1 MDFPP
6 LWSGQMVRSRSIPPS
21 RLNIEPENEIHV
33 KASESTRV
41 HRALAVVTLLA
52 SACSDPSTAVMSD
65 ETQPSLAVN
74 VAATTQVVM
83 SNLNSP
89 RGLAFG
95 PDGSLY
101 VVESGAPIINGAC
114 ATVARGQNC
123 YSGTGS
129 ISRLKKGVQ
138 ERVVTGLPSIF
149 NPAIPD
155 IAGPQHVGFQ
165 GAGNMYITIGWGG
178 APAARSQLGSLGAGF
193 GSLMRVKP
201 DGRREIVADISAF
214 EDANNPDG
222 RFVDSNPYG
231 LLVEAGRQFVTD
243 AGGNSLFE
251 ISPSGNLSLLA
262 TFAPVAV
269 PSGPFNPP
277 FALSEAVPTEVRR
290 GPDGALYV
298 STLTGVPFLP
308 GAATIF
314 RVTPGSAP
322 QAYATGF
329 TQVTALEWGSDGSLY
344 VLQYASAPF
353 FGGPGSLIRLKD
365 NVRTTIISTLTKPTG
380 LAIGKDGAFYVAQN
394 HAVPGGGEVLRIIP

>member
-1 MDFPP
+1 
-6 LWSGQMVRSRSIPPS
+6 MVRSRLI
-21 RLNIEPENEIHV
+21 
-33 KASESTRV
+33 
-41 HRALAVVTLLA
+41 LAVAALFA
-52 SACSDPSTAVMSD
+52 GACSDPSTAVMSD
-65 ETQPSLAVN
+65 ALHPSSDVTAV
-74 VAATTQVVM
+74 ATTEVVM

-101 VVESGAPIINGAC
+101 VVESGAPVINGPC

-129 ISRLKKGVQ
+129 ISRLRKGVQ
-138 ERVVTGLPSIF
+138 ERVVTGLPSIY

-155 IAGPQHVGFQ
+155 IAGPQHVAFQ
-165 GAGNMYITIGWGG
+165 GTGNMYITIGWGG
-178 APAARSQLGSLGAGF
+178 APAARSQLGSLSAGF
-193 GSLMRVKP
+193 GSLMLVKP
-201 DGRREIVADISAF
+201 NGKREAVADISAF

-231 LLVEAGRQFVTD
+231 LLVEAGRQYVTD

-251 ISPSGNLSLLA
+251 ISPSGKLSLLA
-262 TFAPVAV
+262 TFARVAV

-277 FALSEAVPTEVRR
+277 FAFSEAVPTEVRR
-290 GPDGALYV
+290 GPDSALYV

-314 RVTPGSAP
+314 RVTPGNAP
-322 QAYATGF
+322 QPYAAGF
-329 TQVTALEWGSDGSLY
+329 TQVTAIEWGSDGSLY
-344 VLQYASAPF
+344 VLQYASGPF

-365 NVRTTIISTLTKPTG
+365 NVRTTIIATLTKPTG

-394 HAVPGGGEVLRIIP
+394 HAVPGAGEVLRIIP

>member
-1 MDFPP
+1 
-6 LWSGQMVRSRSIPPS
+6 MVRSRSI
-21 RLNIEPENEIHV
+21 
-33 KASESTRV
+33 
-41 HRALAVVTLLA
+41 LAVAALFA
-52 SACSDPSTAVMSD
+52 GACSDPSTAVMSD
-65 ETQPSLAVN
+65 ALNPSSDVTA
-74 VAATTQVVM
+74 AATTEVVM

-101 VVESGAPIINGAC
+101 VVETGAPVINGPC

-129 ISRLKKGVQ
+129 ISRLRKGVQ
-138 ERVVTGLPSIF
+138 ERVVTGLPSIY

-155 IAGPQHVGFQ
+155 IAGPQHVAFQ
-165 GAGNMYITIGWGG
+165 GTGNMYITIGWGG
-178 APAARSQLGSLGAGF
+178 APAARSQLGSLSAGF
-193 GSLMRVKP
+193 GSLMLVKP
-201 DGRREIVADISAF
+201 NGKREAVADISAF
-214 EDANNPDG
+214 EDSQNPDG
-222 RFVDSNPYG
+222 RLVDSNPYG
-231 LLVEAGRQFVTD
+231 LLVEAGRQYVTD

-251 ISPSGNLSLLA
+251 LSPSGKLSLLA
-262 TFAPVAV
+262 TFARVAV

-277 FALSEAVPTEVRR
+277 FAFSEAVPTEVRR
-290 GPDGALYV
+290 GPDSALYV

-314 RVTPGSAP
+314 RVTPGQSP

-329 TQVTALEWGSDGSLY
+329 TQVTAIEWGPDGSLY
-344 VLQYASAPF
+344 VLQYATAPF

-365 NVRTTIISTLTKPTG
+365 NVRTTIIATLTKPTG

-394 HAVPGGGEVLRIIP
+394 HAVPGAGEVLRIVP